1 MISKNPGKEKWKPA
15 VPKSGLLFLAGI
27 IWLSIGIIL
36 DSVAY
41 SWLKSEDLRPALLI
55 SSIGFVLAL
64 LIHHFGFL
72 RLVDKNLGRILPM
85 DGRRCLF
92 SFMPWK
98 SYILVMVMMVGG
110 FLLRHSALPK
120 PYLALVYLAIG
131 TALMLSSVR
140 YLRYLIM
147 AMRDKDLNIYHR

>member
-1 MISKNPGKEKWKPA
+1 MIGKNPRKEKWKPA
-15 VPKSGLLFLAGI
+15 VPKGGLLFMAGM
-27 IWLSIGIIL
+27 IWLSIGVVL

-41 SWLKSEDLRPALLI
+41 SWLKSENLWPALLI
-55 SSIGFVLAL
+55 SPIGFILAL

-72 RLVDKNLGRILPM
+72 RIVDRNLGRILLLE
-85 DGRRCLF
+85 GRRCLF

-98 SYILVMVMMVGG
+98 SYMLVLVMMLGG

-120 PYLALVYLAIG
+120 SYLALCYLAIG

-147 AMRDKDLNIYHR
+147 DMRVKI

>member
-1 MISKNPGKEKWKPA
+1 MEKWKPA
-15 VPKSGLLFLAGI
+15 VPKSGLLFMAGM
-27 IWLSIGIIL
+27 IWLSIGVMM
-36 DSVAY
+36 DSIAY
-41 SWLKSEDLRPALLI
+41 SWLKSENSRPVLLI
-55 SSIGFVLAL
+55 SAIGFVLAL

-72 RLVDKNLGRILPM
+72 RIVDRNLGRILPLE
-85 DGRRCLF
+85 GRRCLF

-98 SYILVMVMMVGG
+98 SYILVIVMMFGG

-120 PYLALVYLAIG
+120 SYLALLYLAIG

-147 AMRDKDLNIYHR
+147 AVRGKDLNIYCL

>member
-15 VPKSGLLFLAGI
+15 VPKIGLLFMAGM
-27 IWLSIGIIL
+27 IWLSIGVTM
-36 DSVAY
+36 DGVAY
-41 SWLKSEDLRPALLI
+41 SWLKAENLRPVLLI
-55 SSIGFVLAL
+55 SSIGFFLAL

-72 RLVDKNLGRILPM
+72 RIVDRNLGRILPM
-85 DGRRCLF
+85 EGRRCLF

-98 SYILVMVMMVGG
+98 SYILVMVMMFGG
-110 FLLRHSALPK
+110 FFLRQSTLPK
-120 PYLALVYLAIG
+120 PYLALLYLAIG

-147 AMRDKDLNIYHR
+147 AMRGKDLTICHL

>member
-1 MISKNPGKEKWKPA
+1 MIGKNPRMEKWKPA
-15 VPKSGLLFLAGI
+15 VPKTGLLFMAGM
-27 IWLSIGIIL
+27 IWLCIGVMMDSI
-36 DSVAY
+36 AY
-41 SWLKSEDLRPALLI
+41 SWLKFEDLKPLLLI

-72 RLVDKNLGRILPM
+72 RIVDRNLGRILPIE
-85 DGRRCLF
+85 GRRCLF

-98 SYILVMVMMVGG
+98 SYILVMVMMLGG

-120 PYLALVYLAIG
+120 YYLALLYLAIG

-147 AMRDKDLNIYHR
+147 AMKGKELTIYHL

>member
-1 MISKNPGKEKWKPA
+1 MISKNPKMEKWKPA
-15 VPKSGLLFLAGI
+15 VPKIGLLFMAGM
-27 IWLSIGIIL
+27 IWLSIGVMM
-36 DSVAY
+36 DSIAY
-41 SWLKSEDLRPALLI
+41 SWLKFENLRQVLLI

-72 RLVDKNLGRILPM
+72 RLVDRNLGRILPM
-85 DGRRCLF
+85 EGRRCLF

-98 SYILVMVMMVGG
+98 SYVLVMVMMLGG

-120 PYLALVYLAIG
+120 SYLALLYLAIG
-131 TALMLSSVR
+131 TALLLSSVR

-147 AMRDKDLNIYHR
+147 AMRGKDLTI

>member
-1 MISKNPGKEKWKPA
+1 MINKNLKMEKWKPA
-15 VPKSGLLFLAGI
+15 VSKSGLLFMAGM
-27 IWLSIGIIL
+27 IWLSIGVMM
-36 DSVAY
+36 DSIAY
-41 SWLKSEDLRPALLI
+41 SWLKSENLRPALLI

-72 RLVDKNLGRILPM
+72 RIVDRNLGRILPLE
-85 DGRRCLF
+85 GRRCLF

-98 SYILVMVMMVGG
+98 SYILVMVMILGG

-120 PYLALVYLAIG
+120 SYLALFYLAIG

-147 AMRDKDLNIYHR
+147 AKG

>member
-1 MISKNPGKEKWKPA
+1 MISKNPRKEKWKPA
-15 VPKSGLLFLAGI
+15 VPKSGLLFMAGV
-27 IWLSIGIIL
+27 IWLSIGVVL

-41 SWLKSEDLRPALLI
+41 SWLKSEDLRSALLI
-55 SSIGFVLAL
+55 SFIGFVLAL

-72 RLVDKNLGRILPM
+72 RIVDRNLGRILPLE
-85 DGRRCLF
+85 GRRCLF

-98 SYILVMVMMVGG
+98 SYILVMIMMLGG

-120 PYLALVYLAIG
+120 PYLALLYLAIG

-147 AMRDKDLNIYHR
+147 AMRGKDLTICHF